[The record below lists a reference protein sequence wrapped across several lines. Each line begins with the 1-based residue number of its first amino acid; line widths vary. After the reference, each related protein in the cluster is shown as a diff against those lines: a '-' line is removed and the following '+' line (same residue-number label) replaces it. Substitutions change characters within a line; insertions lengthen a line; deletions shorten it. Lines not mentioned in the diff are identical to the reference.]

1 MKLTVLTDNNTII
14 DRYLLGEPALS
25 FYLEDDGQQLLFDVG
40 YSDVLIK
47 NAQTLGIDL
56 AQIPRIVISHGHD
69 DHTRGLQALHRQ
81 GLLAGKTIIAHPD
94 AFFPKFAE
102 EQGHLLEIGSPY
114 SADTLQKI
122 CTLQVSTQPLQLT
135 EHVYFLGQ
143 IPRQIPFE
151 PAAPNGFITPNA
163 VLQPDFLWDDTA
175 LVYCGA
181 DGLSIIT
188 GCSHSGIC
196 NIAAYAQQLFQKQ
209 PIVRI
214 IGGLHLLK
222 QDERLTQ
229 TAAYLAALQL
239 KEFHPCHCVS
249 LAAKLTLSQ
258 WLPLGEVGSG
268 HVLEW
273 S

>member
-1 MKLTVLTDNNTII
+1 MHFFLN
-14 DRYLLGEPALS
+14 
-25 FYLEDDGQQLLFDVG
+25 
-40 YSDVLIK
+40 
-47 NAQTLGIDL
+47 
-56 AQIPRIVISHGHD
+56 
-69 DHTRGLQALHRQ
+69 LQENKDSCWKSAR
-81 GLLAGKTIIAHPD
+81 A
-94 AFFPKFAE
+94 
-102 EQGHLLEIGSPY
+102 Y
-114 SADTLQKI
+114 SADALQQI
-122 CTLQVSTQPLQLT
+122 CTLQVSAQPLQLT

-151 PAAPNGFITPNA
+151 PAAPNGFVKRNG

-196 NIAAYAQQLFQKQ
+196 NIAAYAQQLFQQQ

-249 LAAKLTLSQ
+249 LAAKLALSQ
-258 WLPLGEVGSG
+258 WLPLSEVGSG